1 MVFDLVKQKH
11 SVARAIN
18 QTNVEYPLLYQLR
31 QCIDQGNRITDAI
44 RTNIS
49 FLKSEKLTL
58 IIKYK
63 YGIKDYKRG

>member
-18 QTNVEYPLLYQLR
+18 QTNVESFALSIKAMY
-31 QCIDQGNRITDAI
+31 DQGNRITDAI

-49 FLKSEKLTL
+49 FFKSEKLTL

>member
-1 MVFDLVKQKH
+1 MSKNE
-11 SVARAIN
+11 AN
-18 QTNVEYPLLYQLR
+18 PLMLSITQNNGS
-31 QCIDQGNRITDAI
+31 GNKITDAI

-63 YGIKDYKRG
+63 YGIKDYKRGIHNGKVS